1 MGSHYFSSF
10 QRTTVCLHKGSR
22 RSDLKDSV
30 QIKHGKA
37 LVTSKCLGNSRDNQR
52 IFRAYS
58 SSAWRQ
64 LPMKMLLR
72 FLVILLPVLLPWS
85 LNEGLGLRGPS
96 ITSVDVVEQLGNGIK
111 VLMDGGTDLE
121 TKEEVLDCLEDWLG
135 TTDMAC
141 NFHKIGGFVAI
152 QQCLDSPHASL
163 RSGGAHLV
171 GEIGQNNPYCQQR
184 FLEEGF
190 LQKLLDQL
198 DEDTDPHCQVKAL
211 YAVSCLVRE
220 SKQGLAMLA
229 NLDGWSV
236 LVRALQKDDT
246 KLRTKGCFFIG
257 AVANA
262 APEVVEEMVS
272 TGIVLHLATL
282 LEAPHELSH
291 EHVLRAMLSL
301 VQGSTVARKEA
312 QSVQGLLSRLE
323 ERLKE
328 VKGRDE
334 GEETEDYCR
343 QLLKELRLEEGVDR

>member
-1 MGSHYFSSF
+1 MG
-10 QRTTVCLHKGSR
+10 
-22 RSDLKDSV
+22 
-30 QIKHGKA
+30 
-37 LVTSKCLGNSRDNQR
+37 
-52 IFRAYS
+52 
-58 SSAWRQ
+58 
-64 LPMKMLLR
+64 LR
-72 FLVILLPVLLPWS
+72 FISEEDKVADEFLLTESSILQESLQKNITRDSNMAGEQPRQPRDLQGLLKFCMEATASEDAPA
-85 LNEGLGLRGPS
+85 
-96 ITSVDVVEQLGNGIK
+96 VVGDPAARLAA
-111 VLMDGGTDLE
+111 MDPE
-121 TKEEVLDCLEDWLG
+121 RKAWQEEVLDCLEDWLG
-135 TTDMAC
+135 TIDMAC

-152 QQCLDSPHASL
+152 KQCLASPHASL
-163 RSGGAHLV
+163 RSGAAHLV
-171 GEIGQNNPYCQQR
+171 GEIGQNNPYCQER

-190 LQKLLDQL
+190 LQTLLDQL
-198 DEDTDPHCQVKAL
+198 DKDTDPHCQVKSL

-328 VKGRDE
+328 LKGRDE

>member
-1 MGSHYFSSF
+1 MG
-10 QRTTVCLHKGSR
+10 
-22 RSDLKDSV
+22 
-30 QIKHGKA
+30 
-37 LVTSKCLGNSRDNQR
+37 
-52 IFRAYS
+52 
-58 SSAWRQ
+58 
-64 LPMKMLLR
+64 LR
-72 FLVILLPVLLPWS
+72 FISEEDKVADEFLLTESSILQESLQKNITRDSNMAGEQPRQPRDLQGLLKFCMEATASEDAPAVVGDPAARLAAMDPERKAW
-85 LNEGLGLRGPS
+85 LEEALDNMG
-96 ITSVDVVEQLGNGIK
+96 VDVVEQLGNGIK
-111 VLMDGGTDLE
+111 LLLDSSADLE
-121 TKEEVLDCLEDWLG
+121 TKEEVLDCLG
-135 TTDMAC
+135 TIDMAC

-152 QQCLDSPHASL
+152 KQCLASPHASL
-163 RSGGAHLV
+163 RSGAAHLV
-171 GEIGQNNPYCQQR
+171 GEIGQNNPYCQER

-190 LQKLLDQL
+190 LQTLLDQL
-198 DEDTDPHCQVKAL
+198 DKDTDPHCQVKSL

-328 VKGRDE
+328 LKGRDE